1 MNNVNNSVL
10 SYGNEINVINFFAIQ
25 VMNHVFYSSKYLVRN
40 CRNGYAFSLICN
52 KHITWKISE
61 IILTCQ
67 KMAENT
73 KNTQSE
79 IIEMKS
85 EQEPSLYSQDDM
97 DSYLGIIE

>member
-1 MNNVNNSVL
+1 MKNVNNSVLSYVL

-52 KHITWKISE
+52 KHIIWKISE

-85 EQEPSLYSQDDM
+85 EQEPSEYSQGDM
-97 DSYLGIIE
+97 DIE